1 MCTSRKGCGRVYAK
15 YETKI
20 EDKLGQQFTNTI
32 DNPHDIGKSIVS
44 LDNKKKLSP
53 VQKERHRQKDR
64 IQKEKDED
72 IKRELRKGNIVRDIR
87 FGVLNQKIDRS

>member
-64 IQKEKDED
+64 IEKDKEKD
-72 IKRELRKGNIVRDIR
+72 IK
-87 FGVLNQKIDRS
+87 